1 MNKKQFLI
9 LTILIVFPAFA
20 FAQDAKTEV
29 KNQINSLP
37 INTGSKTY
45 ENLLK
50 QFANY
55 KGDVKEI
62 EDGIL
67 RPVNEGNYEI
77 IPLIETIILPYQTNI
92 HSLVDYYLYIGAAIG
107 SFCDNPAKAIEYL
120 KKGLDLAENNNLK
133 KKLFRSL
140 NGRLTPIWGDIAVN
154 YQRKN
159 DFKNAAYAYLN
170 GAKEIKKYYPITTKE
185 FNDYLGLS
193 SFLMF
198 QYLTEVYKGDDKY
211 GEYLPFILEYSSIG
225 NLKCLSTLWDSFIT
239 SQDTDGLFLIEI
251 NLISKE
257 EDNNAIAEFYWA
269 IAEQFQH
276 DELYREAINYHL
288 QLIAH
293 CKLNNIKDYLFIE
306 IDGIQHSRF
315 EYIAYCFDKLGENDN
330 SVQSILNA
338 MNEIVMEYGTDS
350 EEFKYY
356 SDYLLF
362 LMEDPTKGEILQ
374 RKLNE
379 MGY

>member
-1 MNKKQFLI
+1 MKKIQFLLLLVI
-9 LTILIVFPAFA
+9 SLLPSFA
-20 FAQDAKTEV
+20 IAQDGKSEI

-37 INTGSKTY
+37 INSDRKSY
-45 ENLLK
+45 EQLLK
-50 QFANY
+50 QFANN

-62 EDGIL
+62 ENGIL
-67 RPVNEGNYEI
+67 RSVNEGNYEI

-92 HSLVDYYLYIGAAIG
+92 RSLVDYYLYTGTAIGA
-107 SFCDNPAKAIEYL
+107 FCNKPDKAIEYL
-120 KKGLDLAENNNLK
+120 KKGLELAENNNLK
-133 KKLFRSL
+133 KKLFHSL
-140 NGRLTPIWGDIAVN
+140 GGQLTPILGDIAVN

-159 DFKNAAYAYLN
+159 DLKNAAYAYLN
-170 GAKEIKKYYPITTKE
+170 GAKEIKKYYPINTKE
-185 FNDYLGLS
+185 FNEYLGLS
-193 SFLMF
+193 SFLIF

-225 NLKCLSTLWDSFIT
+225 NLKSLSTLWDSFIT
-239 SQDTDGLFLIEI
+239 SHDTDGLFLIEI

-276 DELYREAINYHL
+276 DELYREAIKYHL
-288 QLIAH
+288 QLITH

-338 MNEIVMEYGTDS
+338 INDVIMEYGTDRI
-350 EEFKYY
+350 KA
-356 SDYLLF
+356 L
-362 LMEDPTKGEILQ
+362 K
-374 RKLNE
+374 
-379 MGY
+379 

>member
-1 MNKKQFLI
+1 MKKIQFLLLLVI
-9 LTILIVFPAFA
+9 CLLPPFA
-20 FAQDAKTEV
+20 IAQDGKLEI

-37 INTGSKTY
+37 INTDKKTY

-62 EDGIL
+62 EDGIM
-67 RPVNEGNYEI
+67 RPVNEGIYDI
-77 IPLIETIILPYQTNI
+77 IPLIETILLPYQTNI
-92 HSLVDYYLYIGAAIG
+92 RSLVDYYLYTGTAIGA
-107 SFCDNPAKAIEYL
+107 FCDKPDKAIEYL
-120 KKGLDLAENNNLK
+120 KKGIELAENNNLT
-133 KKLFRSL
+133 KKLFHSL
-140 NGRLTPIWGDIAVN
+140 DGQLTPIWGNIAVN
-154 YQRKN
+154 YQREN
-159 DFKNAAYAYLN
+159 NLKNAAYAYLN
-170 GAKEIKKYYPITTKE
+170 GAKEIKKYYPINTKE
-185 FNDYLGLS
+185 FNEYLGLS

-198 QYLTEVYKGDDKY
+198 QYLTGVYKGNDRY

-225 NLKCLSTLWDSFIT
+225 NLKSLSTLWDSFIT
-239 SQDTDGLFLIEI
+239 SHDTDGLFLIEV

-257 EDNNAIAEFYWA
+257 DDNNAIAEFYWA
-269 IAEQFQH
+269 VAEQFQH
-276 DELYREAINYHL
+276 DELYHEAINYHL
-288 QLIAH
+288 RLITH

-315 EYIAYCFDKLGENDN
+315 EYIAYCFDKLGENEN

-338 MNEIVMEYGTDS
+338 LNDVGLEYGPDS

-356 SDYLLF
+356 SEYLYF
-362 LMEDPTKGEILQ
+362 LMEDPIKGEILQ
-374 RKLNE
+374 GKLNE